1 MPCSA
6 TITARGLPCAS
17 QRRSGSL
24 VPSRAIMESS
34 ASTGIVPLLGVGL
47 KLGAQPVSSKRIHT
61 VSQRTSHPDTVRLSR
76 AGIAA
81 QHQLADHENV
91 IDAGTPAKRHY
102 RVFMI
107 DDDLPRRH
115 VGNPDLGHA
124 PILGRP

>member
-34 ASTGIVPLLGVGL
+34 ASTGIVLLLWVGL
-47 KLGAQPVSSKRIHT
+47 KLGAQPVSSKRTHT
-61 VSQRTSHPDTVRLSR
+61 TSQRTSHPDTVRLLR

-81 QHQLADHENV
+81 QHQLADHKNV
-91 IDAGTPAKRHY
+91 IHADTPAKRQY
-102 RVFMI
+102 RASII

-115 VGNPDLGHA
+115 VRNPDLGHA